1 MGIKTTK
8 EYPNTVSETCSPHV
22 YVQLF
27 LAQVRPV
34 QVDLTGASGPVR
46 FGQVDLTDSEE
57 T

>member
-8 EYPNTVSETCSPHV
+8 EYPKAVSETCPPHG

-27 LAQVRPV
+27 LAQVRPG
-34 QVDLTGASGPVR
+34 QVDLTGESGLVR
-46 FGQVDLTDSEE
+46 FGQVDLTDFEE